1 MMMLS
6 INRNAGMRGNSGGRV
21 SPRGSWNLGAECGMR
36 NAECGMRNAECG
48 MRNAECGMRNAESGM
63 RKAGCGVR
71 NAMLRDNNDPTT
83 IQRRK
88 TNPTV
93 ELNHCRCSSNVT
105 SLTDNCNGRSLAD
118 ARGHTC
124 VAMLWQE

>member
-48 MRNAECGMRNAESGM
+48 MRNAECGKRDAESGM
-63 RKAGCGVR
+63 RSAECDAPR
-71 NAMLRDNNDPTT
+71 SQRSNNNPTT
-83 IQRRK
+83 EDESNRRIESLSMQQQR
-88 TNPTV
+88 
-93 ELNHCRCSSNVT
+93 HVT
-105 SLTDNCNGRSLAD
+105 DGQL
-118 ARGHTC
+118 
-124 VAMLWQE
+124 